1 MRGELEE
8 VSVHLCVNTH
18 YVCCPSRWAANYD
31 QQHVCTGPQMGR
43 ALNTLYFHNWKFPRF
58 ACCMA
63 LWASCQYKRE
73 QWSSILFKS
82 FSYNNGL
89 LECSSGDVPCI
100 AQLKTRHIECTKER
114 AIWYSRRL
122 VDRHTCSDTLL
133 LMFCTT
139 ESSKPST
146 AVFYFLMWW
155 PVKI

>member
-1 MRGELEE
+1 MHGELEE

-18 YVCCPSRWAANYD
+18 YVCCPSRWAAHYD
-31 QQHVCTGPQMGR
+31 QQHVCTRTPDGR
-43 ALNTLYFHNWKFPRF
+43 CFKQTLFHSRKFPRF
-58 ACCMA
+58 ACCMV

-82 FSYNNGL
+82 FSYNNVL
-89 LECSSGDVPCI
+89 LECSSGDMACI

-114 AIWYSRRL
+114 ATWYSTRRL
-122 VDRHTCSDTLL
+122 VDRHTCSNAL

-139 ESSKPST
+139 ESSKPLT

>member
-1 MRGELEE
+1 MYT
-8 VSVHLCVNTH
+8 CAWTH
-18 YVCCPSRWAANYD
+18 TMFAVPAGGLHIMINSMYVP
-31 QQHVCTGPQMGR
+31 GPQMEG
-43 ALNTLYFHNWKFPRF
+43 ALNKLYFHSRKFPRF
-58 ACCMA
+58 ACCMV

-82 FSYNNGL
+82 FSYNNVL
-89 LECSSGDVPCI
+89 LECSSGDMACI

-114 AIWYSRRL
+114 ATWYSTRRL
-122 VDRHTCSDTLL
+122 VDRRTCSDAL

-139 ESSKPST
+139 ESSKPLT